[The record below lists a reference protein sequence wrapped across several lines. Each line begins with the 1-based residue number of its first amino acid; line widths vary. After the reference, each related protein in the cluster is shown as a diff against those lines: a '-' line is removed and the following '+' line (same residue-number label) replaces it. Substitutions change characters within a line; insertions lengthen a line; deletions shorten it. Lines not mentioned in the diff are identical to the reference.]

1 MSKDKFIQIKE
12 AAKLLGISGK
22 TLIRWADAGKIRVLR
37 EPTKRRRVPLSEI
50 NRILGKADNFITPRC
65 FIYTRVRSKK
75 DVQNGFA
82 QQQQQ
87 SLLLI
92 AKKNNYEVID
102 SIIEVG
108 SAFKEN
114 RLYLMKMLAK
124 AAQKE
129 FDVLLVNNKNSVLPF
144 GFDYL
149 EEVFSYLGIKII
161 IANIEPSSITI
172 KETLRDTLLMVI
184 NLFRDLFL
192 IERNTNSL
200 CIFKKLYQIAKEVR
214 KL

>member
-1 MSKDKFIQIKE
+1 MSKDKFIQIKK
-12 AAKLLGISGK
+12 AAKLLGVSGK
-22 TLIRWADAGKIRVLR
+22 TVTRWVDAGKIEALR
-37 EPTKRRRVPLSEI
+37 GPSKRRRIPTSEI
-50 NRILGKADNFITPRC
+50 NRILGKVDNVITPKC
-65 FIYTRVRSKK
+65 FIYIRVRSKK
-75 DVQNGFA
+75 DIQNGFA
-82 QQQQQ
+82 QQQKQ

-92 AKKNNYEVID
+92 ANKNNYEVID

-114 RLYLMKMLAK
+114 RLHLMKMLAK

-129 FDVLLVNNKNSVLPF
+129 FDVLLINNKNSVLPF

-149 EEVFSYLGIKII
+149 EEIFSYLGVKIV
-161 IANIEPSSITI
+161 IANTEPSSIAI

-192 IERNTNSL
+192 IERNANSL
-200 CIFKKLYQIAKEVR
+200 SIFKKLYQITKEVR

>member
-1 MSKDKFIQIKE
+1 MSKDNFIEVKK
-12 AAKLLGISGK
+12 AAKLLGVSEI
-22 TLIRWADAGKIRVLR
+22 TIRRWADAGKIKVLR
-37 EPTKRRRVPLSEI
+37 EPTKRRRIPLSEI
-50 NRILGKADNFITPRC
+50 NRILGKADNVITPKC
-65 FIYTRVRSKK
+65 FIYIRVRSKK
-75 DVQNGFA
+75 DIQNGFA

-92 AKKNNYEVID
+92 AKKNNYEVVD
-102 SIIEVG
+102 SVVEVG
-108 SAFKEN
+108 SAFKEK

-124 AAQKE
+124 AVQKE
-129 FDVLLVNNKNSVLPF
+129 FDVLLTNDKNSILPF

-149 EEVFSYLGIKII
+149 EEVFFYLGIKII
-161 IANIEPSSITI
+161 ITNMEPSSTTI
-172 KETLRDTLLMVI
+172 KEILRDTLLMVI

-200 CIFKKLYQIAKEVR
+200 SIFKKLYQIVKEVR